1 MWCGYAESLT
11 DQNIFIVRFNIITCH
26 HIFAILRDVTFSAA
40 EDVYTFSLLKKMNS
54 IGWYLVKIKSECLT
68 HFKRGEHPQPTY
80 PVTNY
85 RTNVVGDYFTIPL
98 ILSSFKSW
106 STFWITRIERKR
118 LKWAYDLYCI
128 LNVHKVSGLLI
139 SRDETEMG
147 VFFWIPP

>member
-1 MWCGYAESLT
+1 MPTQWKLLELHVMWLCRIADRPKYFYREVQYYYLSPYFRHIAW
-11 DQNIFIVRFNIITCH
+11 R
-26 HIFAILRDVTFSAA
+26 HIFSCWRCLHLEFV
-40 EDVYTFSLLKKMNS
+40 KKMNS

-118 LKWAYDLYCI
+118 LK
-128 LNVHKVSGLLI
+128 
-139 SRDETEMG
+139 MG
-147 VFFWIPP
+147 VWFVLHFECS